1 MCGIFGCINAPGDMR
16 PLLARMASLQK
27 CRGPDSEGFY
37 LEPGACLGMVRLA
50 IIDPEGGAQPV
61 FSPDRRHIIVYNG
74 QIYNHRELRKELG
87 GYPFRTGS
95 DTETLLAAYLRWGPA
110 CLPRLNGIFA
120 FAIWDTWTKE
130 LFFARDRFGA
140 KPFHMARSGEAFCFS
155 SEAKGLFPL
164 IGVPE
169 PDAEAIHVYLQLGYV
184 PSPLCAFS
192 GIEKLPQGCMGR
204 FARNELTIEPW
215 FRVEYGQRR
224 APRQQL
230 AEELDSLLDTA
241 VKMELM
247 SDVPIGVMLSGG
259 IDSSLVAAYA
269 ARHVPEIRSFSLGFS
284 EATHDESN
292 DARVAAEFIG
302 LKNHQVLRL
311 GAEDLPQLFFDAC
324 SSLDEPFADCTVMPL
339 LAISRFAQKK
349 VKTVLTGMGGD
360 EIFIGYPTFVA
371 HKFAFLLKCFP
382 PVMLKR
388 LFPWLIAQLPVSD
401 AYLNLGFKAQ
411 RFLLGAGLS
420 PEKRHLAWMGYFG
433 PEELPRI
440 TRGKL
445 TGDSPFLEDVVG
457 SLRAPDT
464 LSRLLELD
472 LRLFAEGNGL
482 FQTDR
487 MSMLASLEARVPL
500 YNPAVAQWANSLAC
514 DCKMPGLRL
523 KSLLKDVAA
532 DKLPEKLLRKP
543 KKGFGPPVSQWLR
556 GGMKKIAGEILDRD
570 RLAAS
575 GWIAPEPVRQLW
587 DDHQARKADNGRKLW
602 CVLSLQYWLEHMYGA
617 R

>member
-37 LEPGACLGMVRLA
+37 LEDGACLGMVRLA
-50 IIDPEGGAQPV
+50 IVDPEGGAQPV
-61 FSPDRRHIIVYNG
+61 FSPDGRQLIVYNG

-87 GYPFRTGS
+87 DYPFRTSS

-120 FAIWDTWTKE
+120 FAVWDTLTKE

-140 KPFHMARSGEAFCFS
+140 KPFHMARNGKAFCFS
-155 SEAKGLFPL
+155 SEAKGLFPAL
-164 IGVPE
+164 GVPA
-169 PDAEAIHVYLQLGYV
+169 PDAGAISVYLRLGYV
-184 PSPLCAFS
+184 PSPLCVFS
-192 GIEKLPQGCMGR
+192 GIEKLPPGFMGR
-204 FARNELTIEPW
+204 FARNELAIEPW

-224 APRQQL
+224 APRKQL
-230 AEELDSLLDTA
+230 AEELDALLDKA

-269 ARHVPEIRSFSLGFS
+269 ARHAPEIESFSLGFS
-284 EATHDESN
+284 ESTHDESG
-292 DARVAAEFIG
+292 DARLAAEFIG
-302 LKNHQVLRL
+302 LKNHRELRL
-311 GAEDLPQLFFDAC
+311 DADDLPNLFFEAY

-339 LAISRFAQKK
+339 LAISRFAQKR

-371 HKFAFLLKCFP
+371 HRFAFLLKCFP
-382 PVMLKR
+382 QAALKR

-401 AYLNLGFKAQ
+401 AYMNLGFKAQ
-411 RFLLGAGLS
+411 RFLLGAGLT
-420 PEKRHLAWMGYFG
+420 PEMRHLAWMGYFG
-433 PEELPRI
+433 PSEVSRL
-440 TRGKL
+440 TRGRL
-445 TGDSPFLEDVVG
+445 AEGPGFLEDVVA
-457 SLRAPDT
+457 SLRAPDAM
-464 LSRLLELD
+464 SRLLELD

-500 YNPAVAQWANSLAC
+500 YNPDVAQWANSLAW
-514 DCKMPGLRL
+514 DCKMRGLTL

-556 GGMKKIAGEILDRD
+556 GGMKKIAAEILEPD

-587 DDHQARKADNGRKLW
+587 NAHQARTADNGRKLW
-602 CVLSLQYWLEHMYGA
+602 CVLSLQYWLERMYGTP
-617 R
+617 